1 MSKKPRK
8 HHIQEPLPFPKRGG
22 KRKYAGRPKKGFRAS
37 ERHKKREALP
47 PRCPVHAIL
56 RVDTAVGGLRKRH
69 AYHAIRQALSST
81 FRRSDFRICQISLQR
96 DHIHL
101 IVEASDERALA
112 RGMQGF
118 EIAAAHRLNAA
129 LSKEIGRLRRGR
141 VFSDRYH
148 ARILRTPTQV
158 LNVLNY
164 ALNNW
169 RHHSE
174 HRGMET
180 MSWDV
185 DYFSSAPTFMRWKE
199 PSPPLPTR
207 YDPLPMR
214 PPATWLLSVG
224 WTKSGGI
231 SIFSTPCRG
240 CHE

>member
-1 MSKKPRK
+1 MSKRPRK
-8 HHIQEPLPFPKRGG
+8 HHIQELLPFRKRGG
-22 KRKYAGRPKKGFRAS
+22 KRKRAGRPKKGFRAS

-47 PRCPVHAIL
+47 SRCPVHAIL
-56 RVDTAVGGLRKRH
+56 RVDKAVGSLRKRH
-69 AYHAIRQALSST
+69 AYHAIRHALPST
-81 FRRSDFRICQISLQR
+81 FRRTDFRICQISLQR
-96 DHIHL
+96 DHVHMM
-101 IVEASDERALA
+101 VEASDERALA

-129 LSKEIGRLRRGR
+129 VSQGIGRLRRGR

-148 ARILRTPTQV
+148 VRILRTPTQV
-158 LNVLNY
+158 RNVLNY
-164 ALNNW
+164 VLNNW

-174 HRGMET
+174 HHRRET
-180 MSWDV
+180 MSWHV

-224 WTKSGGI
+224 WTKVGGI
-231 SIFSTPCRG
+231 SISATPG
-240 CHE
+240 PDCHE